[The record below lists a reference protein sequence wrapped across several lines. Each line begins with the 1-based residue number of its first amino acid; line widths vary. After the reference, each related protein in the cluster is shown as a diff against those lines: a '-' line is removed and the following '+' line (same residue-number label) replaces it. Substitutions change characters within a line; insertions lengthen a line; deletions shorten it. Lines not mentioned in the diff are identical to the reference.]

1 MPWLGTVMQKII
13 TALCVIFL
21 SSALSCFAEGLGT
34 LIELGRSQAEMRK
47 QYDQETKAFESVKRA
62 IGAGIIKKGMD
73 KASVL
78 AKYGKPVAMVD
89 DLDGKREDWI
99 YKPAE
104 SSFFKG
110 IRATLFFTA
119 EGVLD
124 EAKIEEE

>member
-1 MPWLGTVMQKII
+1 MQKII
-13 TALCVIFL
+13 TISCIILL
-21 SSALSCFAEGLGT
+21 SSAFNCCAEGLGT
-34 LIELGRSQAEMRK
+34 LIELGKSQAEMQK
-47 QYDQETKAFESVKRA
+47 QYAQETKAFEAVKRA
-62 IGAGIIKKGMD
+62 IEVGALKKGMD

-78 AKYGKPVAMVD
+78 AKYGESVVVVD
-89 DLDGKREDWI
+89 DLDGKRVDWI

-124 EAKIEEE
+124 EAKLEE